1 MAKPKLDQEFLK
13 ENSIEKLVNSF
24 ASSTE
29 LYSVVLDINGKP
41 LINPVGPAPY
51 LGEFH
56 EIALNPKFKT
66 LYEDIVNCIADSKQA
81 MYSEIDDGNP
91 DSRFAA
97 APIFVNGRFYATWIL
112 YAHTKTQNQKLFKAF
127 DHISTVAKVLSD
139 IISACESG
147 FGKHAPIED
156 VPKNRYI
163 RQSLPFEPAIL
174 HPLPRSCI
182 INQWS
187 RRYFA
192 FIYCF

>member
-127 DHISTVAKVLSD
+127 DHMANVANVLSD
-139 IISACESG
+139 IISKLFIGSTISDEEEEMKSELD
-147 FGKHAPIED
+147 FE
-156 VPKNRYI
+156 KNGREI
-163 RQSLPFEPAIL
+163 MTKIL
-174 HPLPRSCI
+174 KIVSE
-182 INQWS
+182 
-187 RRYFA
+187 
-192 FIYCF
+192 